1 MMRKM
6 LVILAILALCVSSAP
21 AQDDAGAAAYRLL
34 QAENKLLK
42 AQLKARK
49 AKYGLGPATSKPTTR
64 RAGSGKTFSLS
75 EDDPAWWR
83 DPAALAL
90 QIRLR
95 DLVGPAHPLE
105 APEPW
110 MIRNKFL
117 VGREL
122 NWSVQIYSI
131 TAVTETAAGQ
141 KYFAGRQVLDA
152 QRKQIESLKD
162 QVRTA
167 GTPERKAQAL
177 RSLVD
182 AEFKL
187 AAAEAENKQWKRLLE
202 FKGGTV
208 LRAIHRERRKG
219 NYANVI
225 EVTVA
230 LPAGEEKKLNKY
242 KEDKRVQHPQSR
254 QSYWPVRV
262 TGKVVSVLYDGRTIR
277 VAVEGK
283 WAPVQG
289 DGLTKVSAKP
299 TRLIPAASAGHPGY
313 VGVRY

>member
-1 MMRKM
+1 MIRKQ
-6 LVILAILALCVSSAP
+6 LVILAILALCISAAP
-21 AQDDAGAAAYRLL
+21 AQDDDGAAAYRLL
-34 QAENKLLK
+34 QAENRLLK
-42 AQLKARK
+42 AQLKALK
-49 AKYGLGPATSKPTTR
+49 AKYGLGPITSNPTTR
-64 RAGSGKTFSLS
+64 RAESGKTFALH

-95 DLVGPAHPLE
+95 DLVGPSHPLE

-110 MIRNKFL
+110 MIRNTFL
-117 VGREL
+117 AGREL
-122 NWSVQIYSI
+122 NWSVRIYSV
-131 TAVTETAAGQ
+131 TAVSETAAGE
-141 KYFAGRQVLDA
+141 KYFAGRRILDA
-152 QRKQIESLKD
+152 RRTQITSLKE

-167 GTPERKAQAL
+167 GTAERKDQAV
-177 RSLVD
+177 RNLVE
-182 AEFKL
+182 AEFTL
-187 AAAEAENKQWKRLLE
+187 AAAEAENMQWKRLLE

-208 LRAIHRERRKG
+208 LKAIHRERRKG
-219 NYANVI
+219 DEVTVL

-230 LPAGEEKKLNKY
+230 LPAGEEEKLNKY
-242 KEDKRVQHPQSR
+242 KDDKRTKHPESR

-289 DGLTKVSAKP
+289 DGMTPAGKKP
-299 TRLIPAASAGHPGY
+299 TRPTPAAPAGRPGH
-313 VGVRY
+313 VGVRF